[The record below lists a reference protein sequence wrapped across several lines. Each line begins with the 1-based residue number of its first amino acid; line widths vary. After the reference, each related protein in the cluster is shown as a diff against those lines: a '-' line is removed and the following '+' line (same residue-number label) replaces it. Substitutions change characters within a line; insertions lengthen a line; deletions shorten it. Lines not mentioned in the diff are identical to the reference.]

1 MSKYFT
7 KPLTAT
13 FAISNATAL
22 FLNSVILAIIAI
34 LATIARIILAPIG
47 IALSAI
53 FPDLTAYVGQV
64 EVFFSQYIVPNVAFT
79 KEVMI
84 NVTGV
89 ARPLLNILIG
99 WYVAKI
105 SFAITVRII
114 RFVLN
119 IYKLFK
125 GGSTEAGGEMVE

>member
-1 MSKYFT
+1 MNLIT
-7 KPLTAT
+7 
-13 FAISNATAL
+13 N
-22 FLNSVILAIIAI
+22 FLNSIILAIITM
-34 LATIARIILAPIG
+34 LATIARIIIAPIG

-64 EVFFSQYIVPNVAFT
+64 EVFFSEYVVPNVAFA
-79 KEVMI
+79 KEVLI
-84 NVTGV
+84 NITGV

-105 SFAITVRII
+105 GFAVTVRII

-119 IYKLFK
+119 VYKLFK
-125 GGSTEAGGEMVE
+125 RGDTGAGGEMVE

>member
-1 MSKYFT
+1 M
-7 KPLTAT
+7 
-13 FAISNATAL
+13 
-22 FLNSVILAIIAI
+22 
-34 LATIARIILAPIG
+34 
-47 IALSAI
+47 
-53 FPDLTAYVGQV
+53 
-64 EVFFSQYIVPNVAFT
+64 PNVAFT

-105 SFAITVRII
+105 GFAISVRII
-114 RFVLN
+114 RFILN

-125 GGSTEAGGEMVE
+125 GGSTDAGGEMVE